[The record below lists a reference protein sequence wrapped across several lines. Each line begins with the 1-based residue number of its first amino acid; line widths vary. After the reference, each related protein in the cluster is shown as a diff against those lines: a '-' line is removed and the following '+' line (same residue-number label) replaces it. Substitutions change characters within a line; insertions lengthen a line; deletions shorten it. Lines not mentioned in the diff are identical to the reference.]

1 MDVKAFLTRTS
12 HVSGLFGDDLVIV
25 KPDCLN
31 HESLLHGRHR
41 SKSRAQ
47 YGETLSRSPLS
58 GH

>member
-12 HVSGLFGDDLVIV
+12 HVSGLYGDDLEIV
-25 KPDCLN
+25 KPDCLS

-41 SKSRAQ
+41 SESRDQ
-47 YGETLSRSPLS
+47 YGEPTWRSPRS